1 MELASFFRLIGISIS
16 LFIVV
21 FSTSSRVVASESAV
35 DCESAS
41 KTLSAGLQ
49 AQPDDTL
56 VLFLDSL
63 RTNPGCRRNLLITA
77 VEASKAD
84 SAMIKN
90 LIFIARQEFPTDQS
104 LFAEAALGAAPE
116 HIDTIRNAFMADDEV
131 MKESLRAYEEEPQ
144 LVVMPPEVQ
153 VMDEDLREAI
163 ARMTAKVEG
172 KYWPEQNVG
181 SEPVKYKRSDEI
193 RVSRDSKRVDEASLE
208 NFISIDTADEQ
219 KITTTQLRI
228 NDHWEKGDEI
238 RLDETKFVQET
249 RGDSRSLREVRKR
262 EISTAG
268 AVGFPKRPV
277 LRRPSYYIPPS
288 RGDYRSTIDFDDNE
302 RPRLII
308 RPSTGIQAVGAK
320 RFAPEKSGDE

>member
-1 MELASFFRLIGISIS
+1 MELASFFRSIGISIS
-16 LFIVV
+16 LIIVV

-35 DCESAS
+35 DCGSAS

-49 AQPDDTL
+49 VQPDDTL

-84 SAMIKN
+84 SVMIKN

-153 VMDEDLREAI
+153 VMNEDLREAI

-172 KYWPEQNVG
+172 KHWPEQNVG

-193 RVSRDSKRVDEASLE
+193 RVSRDSKRADETSLE
-208 NFISIDTADEQ
+208 NSIPIDTADEQ

-238 RLDETKFVQET
+238 RLDETKFVKET
-249 RGDSRSLREVRKR
+249 RGDSRSLREARKR

-288 RGDYRSTIDFDDNE
+288 RGDYRSTIDLDDNE
-302 RPRLII
+302 RHRLII

-320 RFAPEKSGDE
+320 RFAPEKKR